1 VPCWPSVPEA
11 AYFSVCSLSGVF
23 EGGGAGVS
31 GDESAFIEA
40 LDMEVKAA
48 AHDALVQG
56 WLWANRPNRPVRAR
70 PRRPQQPA
78 RRERLKELHRL
89 APLQKMLETN
99 PLWSWVPHEGEKQWK
114 LENGPG
120 P

>member
-56 WLWANRPNRPVRAR
+56 WLWANRPIYGSDSAE
-70 PRRPQQPA
+70 
-78 RRERLKELHRL
+78 RREAAEAWAADVEASGKTLEVLKALFAE
-89 APLQKMLETN
+89 
-99 PLWSWVPHEGEKQWK
+99 
-114 LENGPG
+114 
-120 P
+120 